1 MNWVEN
7 LPNYTH
13 YMLVLNEKALEEP
26 AKKSPF
32 EFTEE
37 NQTWLQK
44 LHIRMIK
51 QSFGCQFRMN
61 PQVLKM

>member
-1 MNWVEN
+1 
-7 LPNYTH
+7 
-13 YMLVLNEKALEEP
+13 MLVLNEQALEEP